1 MKKAS
6 WAAAGLAAAALAW
19 ISACASNP
27 PAPTALAIIESRSG
41 STVTGKVVFTQLSS
55 GETRAEVWI
64 ANATPGTHG
73 LHIHEKGDCSAPDAT
88 SAGGHFNA
96 AGNPHAAPADKT
108 RHNGDFGNIEIG
120 ADGKGQMTIT
130 TDMLT
135 VTPGPNCVVG
145 KSVIFHEKADD
156 LKTQPT
162 GAAGARYGCG
172 VVIET
177 PTGNASAIKIR

>member
-1 MKKAS
+1 MKKAT
-6 WAAAGLAAAALAW
+6 WTAAGLAAAALAW
-19 ISACASNP
+19 TACSSNP
-27 PAPTALAIIESRSG
+27 APPTALAIIESRSD
-41 STVTGKVVFTQLSS
+41 SKVTGKVIFTQLSS
-55 GETRAEVWI
+55 GQTKAEVWI
-64 ANATPGTHG
+64 SNATPGSHG

-96 AGNPHAAPADKT
+96 AGNPHAAPSDKA

-120 ADGKGQMTIT
+120 ADGKGYMVIT
-130 TDMLT
+130 SDMLT
-135 VTPGPNCVVG
+135 VTPGPDCVVG

-172 VVIET
+172 VVILT
-177 PTGNASAIKIR
+177 PTGNASEIKVR

>member
-1 MKKAS
+1 MKKGF
-6 WAAAGLAAAALAW
+6 WAAAGLAAAVLVGIA
-19 ISACASNP
+19 ACASSKP
-27 PAPTALAIIESRSG
+27 DPTALAIIESKSG
-41 STVTGKVVFTQLSS
+41 SPVTGKVIFTQQPS

-64 ANATPGTHG
+64 SNATPGQHG

-96 AGNPHAAPADKT
+96 AGNPHASPSDKA

-120 ADGKGQMTIT
+120 ADGKGHMVIT

-135 VTPGPNCVVG
+135 VLPGPNCVVG
-145 KSVIFHEKADD
+145 KSVVFHEKADD

-162 GAAGARYGCG
+162 GAAGARFGCG
-172 VVIET
+172 VVVET
-177 PTGNASAIKIR
+177 PTGGASQIKVR

>member
-1 MKKAS
+1 MKRGTLAIV
-6 WAAAGLAAAALAW
+6 ALAAAALTW
-19 ISACASNP
+19 IAACASSKP
-27 PAPTALAIIESRSG
+27 DPTALAMIESRSG
-41 STVTGKVVFTQLSS
+41 SKVTGKVIFTQDSS
-55 GETRAEVWI
+55 GQTRAEVWI

-96 AGNPHAAPADKT
+96 AGNPHAAPTDKA

-120 ADGKGQMTIT
+120 ADGKGHMVIT
-130 TDMLT
+130 TDMLS
-135 VTPGPNCVVG
+135 VTDGPNCVVG

-172 VVIET
+172 VVILT
-177 PTGNASAIKIR
+177 PTGNASEIKVR